1 MFWPGSG
8 LSLDPQPGALS
19 LLCHLISL
27 ALHKGG
33 RGGGHMGPIWSAIKS
48 ARAQHALLREYLH
61 ACCTKVSDFEDEKR
75 RKKGHRSKKRKKMK

>member
-1 MFWPGSG
+1 
-8 LSLDPQPGALS
+8 
-19 LLCHLISL
+19 
-27 ALHKGG
+27 
-33 RGGGHMGPIWSAIKS
+33 MGPIWSAIKS